1 MCREKR
7 SAIIKRPGRVM
18 LHPLAEVGVGVLV
31 PIVVS
36 CRQLVMDVLRHGEG
50 GNGEQEK
57 DQASRQSAPQKAG
70 QTSYGSA

>member
-31 PIVVS
+31 SIVVS
-36 CRQLVMDVLRHGEG
+36 RSQLVMDILRDGKRR
-50 GNGEQEK
+50 NGEQKEDK
-57 DQASRQSAPQKAG
+57 ADCHSAPKHAG
-70 QTSYGSA
+70 QTEYGRA

>member
-36 CRQLVMDVLRHGEG
+36 CRQLVMDILRHGERS
-50 GNGEQEK
+50 NGEQQE
-57 DQASRQSAPQKAG
+57 DQADRDGALKKAG
-70 QTSYGSA
+70 